1 MGLSGTFLERLF
13 KEAVEDKEVIDSRK
27 WIEKNYQTDDL
38 NKISGQSSSLTWVN
52 IEFRIKCE
60 VKHFQVLPS
69 Y

>member
-38 NKISGQSSSLTWVN
+38 NKISGQSLSLTWVN
-52 IEFRIKCE
+52 IVFRIKCE
-60 VKHFQVLPS
+60 VEHFQVLPS